1 MEKENRK
8 ESPQTP
14 WEVTDPKPPVVRSGQ
29 LEGRRCN
36 ENRIS
41 S

>member
-8 ESPQTP
+8 ESPQAP
-14 WEVTDPKPPVVRSGQ
+14 WEVTDPKPPVIRSGR
-29 LEGRRCN
+29 LENRRSN

>member
-8 ESPQTP
+8 EREAED
-14 WEVTDPKPPVVRSGQ
+14 WEMVDPKPPVVRSGR
-29 LEGRRCN
+29 LEDRRCN